1 MPIGPDKWGVHGW
14 KFIHHVA
21 LGYPK
26 IPDENNKNNYKSF
39 FSLLG
44 TVLPCH
50 ICNDHY
56 NEHLLIH
63 PLTDDVLST
72 TRKLIN
78 WTIDMHNEVNKAHG
92 KKIYGYDEAFELILN
107 NYETPN
113 KITNNTSYNNTNNT
127 NNTNNITDTNNNK
140 QIKNKKETNNNML
153 YIGIIIFLILV
164 IIAILCKKKRTNF
177 LIE

>member
-26 IPDENNKNNYKSF
+26 IPTENNKNNYKSF

-72 TRKLIN
+72 NKNLIN

-92 KKIYGYDEAFELILN
+92 KKIYSYDEAFELILN
-107 NYETPN
+107 NYENTENTENN
-113 KITNNTSYNNTNNT
+113 KTTYTI
-127 NNTNNITDTNNNK
+127 NNNK
-140 QIKNKKETNNNML
+140 IENNNKNLITDHNKSNNNKKDTNNNML
-153 YIGIIIFLILV
+153 YIAIIIFLVLI
-164 IIAILCKKKRTNF
+164 IIAILCKKKKN
-177 LIE
+177 

>member
-107 NYETPN
+107 NYETPDNN
-113 KITNNTSYNNTNNT
+113 KITNNKIETNTY
-127 NNTNNITDTNNNK
+127 NNK
-140 QIKNKKETNNNML
+140 QINNNKKENNKKENNML

>member
-92 KKIYGYDEAFELILN
+92 KKIYSYDEAFELILN

-113 KITNNTSYNNTNNT
+113 KQIETNTQNKQLETNTQ
-127 NNTNNITDTNNNK
+127 NK
-140 QIKNKKETNNNML
+140 QIETTRNNML

-164 IIAILCKKKRTNF
+164 IIAILYKKKRTNF

>member
-107 NYETPN
+107 NYETPDNN
-113 KITNNTSYNNTNNT
+113 KITNNKIETNTH
-127 NNTNNITDTNNNK
+127 NNK
-140 QIKNKKETNNNML
+140 QINNNKKENNML